1 MARPRKDA
9 DGPGARERIADA
21 FWDLLER
28 MPRSSITVGTV
39 VDEARCN
46 RGTFYYYFAD
56 LDALAESV
64 VREEFFADDALVR
77 AIFGALVEGDAGP
90 IERRVPRRRL
100 HRMAVAIRAGERRLV
115 ERTVHEEV
123 LRRWETC
130 LCAEGERLEPSARFA
145 IQFMVSG
152 MLGFIAEVSEHGVA
166 PCPLPPDAHA
176 YLASV
181 SRATLEAVA
190 HAQNL
195 TPVEVLARVFD

>member
-21 FWDLLER
+21 FWSMLER
-28 MPRSSITVGTV
+28 MPRSSITVGTL

-56 LDALAESV
+56 LDALAETV

-77 AIFGALVEGDAGP
+77 AIFGALVEGDAGS

-123 LRRWETC
+123 LRRWEGC
-130 LCAEGERLEPSARFA
+130 LCAEGERLEPAARFA
-145 IQFMVSG
+145 IQFTVSG
-152 MLGFIAEVSEHGVA
+152 VLGFISEVSERGIA
-166 PCPLPPDAHA
+166 PCPLPADAHV

-190 HAQNL
+190 RAQDL
-195 TPVEVLARVFD
+195 TPVEVLARVFA